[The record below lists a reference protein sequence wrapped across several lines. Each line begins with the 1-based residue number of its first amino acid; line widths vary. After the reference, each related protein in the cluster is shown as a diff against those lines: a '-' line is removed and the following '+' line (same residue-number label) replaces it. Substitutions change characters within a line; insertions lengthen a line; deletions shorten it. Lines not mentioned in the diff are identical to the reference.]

1 MARYVAITLIL
12 AVLGDAKWALAGEV
26 TSSVGSPGIGLP
38 TLSQILL
45 YIVIILLYDI
55 DECTSIIFLS
65 LSLCICIY
73 CMMQCY
79 VT

>member
-12 AVLGDAKWALAGEV
+12 AVLGDAKWALAGADV
-26 TSSVGSPGIGLP
+26 TSSGSPGIGLP
-38 TLSQILL
+38 TLSQILF
-45 YIVIILLYDI
+45 YIYIMLLYDI

-65 LSLCICIY
+65 LSICICIY